1 VTRTSIY
8 LSRYPGQSAVSLRC
22 SGGHP
27 EVVQT
32 TLARTLAR
40 ISCLLWRSSSGGRDG
55 PLAPVSRLCPVV
67 VTKNTADTLPSDQV
81 TSSWSGGAHRRQ
93 FTLNL
98 MVTGHHGDGRDDDQ
112 QEGLRSLSHKTS
124 IVHQGVSGGHVDRS
138 RS

>member
-67 VTKNTADTLPSDQV
+67 VTKNTDTLPSDQV

>member
-1 VTRTSIY
+1 MTRTSIY

-67 VTKNTADTLPSDQV
+67 VTKNTDTLPSDQV